1 MLSHPVRT
9 LIGMGAA
16 AVVRDLTDDVDLTL
30 RLLDRHAAWRER
42 LVETFEF
49 RSTDHVRVR
58 SSYQVR
64 LSRDLLGPWAADP
77 AVGAVRVRLPL
88 TTRPKRPLVGFNVQ
102 VAGGRGY
109 LPLRSRIASIQ
120 AQYIGELVA
129 SSPAQPK
136 VAPLLTQALLEA
148 ICSFT
153 PGTVVDFEPQRYDDA
168 LTDYLV
174 EGTGL
179 PVSRK
184 DVARWRHE
192 LAEPAEILAS
202 VLAESPEPKS
212 SSEQFLLA
220 VPLLGPSSVE
230 EVDGLVMQL
239 RTAILAARDAGD
251 EELLEVLGEY
261 GRRWEVLV
269 DAEVP
274 VDQPFLAKIEEDRP
288 LGVGFGGRC
297 TQRLWVGDAP
307 SYHLEVRLFDSAI
320 AFDDEAHVRDATGVL
335 VEQQRWDGRRITN
348 DAISLYTS
356 DPDRPYFLDLTV
368 RLRSAGPVRVLSGI
382 VSLLAVSAIGLLLV
396 VDLEDQRVEKVAVLS
411 IPTTFA
417 VAVLAIREQTSL
429 ASRVQ
434 RGRQAA
440 MFVGLVL
447 LWAAAIYQLMAK

>member
-1 MLSHPVRT
+1 M
-9 LIGMGAA
+9 
-16 AVVRDLTDDVDLTL
+16 RDLTDDVDLTL
-30 RLLDRHAAWRER
+30 RLLDRQADWRER
-42 LVETFEF
+42 LVETFAFE
-49 RSTDHVRVR
+49 STDHVRVR
-58 SSYQVR
+58 SSYQLR
-64 LSRDLLGPWAADP
+64 LSRELLGARAVDP
-77 AVGAVRVRLPL
+77 AIATVRVRLPL
-88 TTRPKRPLVGFNVQ
+88 TTRPKRPLVGFNVE

-109 LPLRSRIASIQ
+109 LPLRSRIASTQ
-120 AQYIGELVA
+120 ARYIRELVA
-129 SSPAQPK
+129 TSPAHAE
-136 VAPLLTQALLEA
+136 VAPLLTPALLEA

-153 PGTVVDFEPQRYDDA
+153 PGTVVDFEPQKYDDA

-174 EGTGL
+174 DGTGL
-179 PVSRK
+179 AISRSH
-184 DVARWRHE
+184 VARWRQE
-192 LAEPAEILAS
+192 LAEPARILAAA
-202 VLAESPEPKS
+202 LAESQEPKS

-220 VPLLGPSSVE
+220 VPLLHPSSIT
-230 EVDGLVMQL
+230 DIDRLVTQH
-239 RTAILAARDAGD
+239 RTAILAAHHAGD
-251 EELLEVLGEY
+251 EELLEVVAEY

-320 AFDDEAHVRDATGVL
+320 SFDHKAHVRDATGGL
-335 VEQQRWDGRRITN
+335 VEQRRWDGRRITN

-382 VSLLAVSAIGLLLV
+382 VSLLAVSAIALLV
-396 VDLEDQRVEKVAVLS
+396 LVDLKEQRVEKVAVLS

-447 LWAAAIYQLMAK
+447 LWGAAIYQLMAK